1 MDTTPADVITDPEAH
16 EAPAASRCPV
26 DHVALAAAAAAGG
39 CPVAHGGAG
48 TRSKADIIARK
59 ILFIRERPAGVT
71 TKQAYAA
78 FQKSMLISATR
89 CTLTYVIFPFV
100 LPAIGIVSNVGPLL
114 GVIIGSIA
122 IVSDVFSVR
131 RFHVVE
137 HKYRWHFTVVAAC
150 VICLLAYLLVED
162 WIALLT

>member
-1 MDTTPADVITDPEAH
+1 M
-16 EAPAASRCPV
+16 
-26 DHVALAAAAAAGG
+26 
-39 CPVAHGGAG
+39 
-48 TRSKADIIARK
+48 RS
-59 ILFIRERPAGVT
+59 
-71 TKQAYAA
+71 
-78 FQKSMLISATR
+78 SATR
-89 CTLTYVIFPFV
+89 GTLTYGSFPFV
-100 LPAIGIVSNVGPLL
+100 RPAIGVVSNVGPLL